1 MRLFHVFPILSLHFG
16 ARASSLDSRQP
27 DAHPFDARDVSDVCA
42 MLEPTPDGSNVDF
55 FVALF
60 GAGSYGQFNDSMSQP
75 ISSVLSVTIML
86 IGSCLCES
94 QVSQFLASGFPFEE
108 FGIDSNTLTK
118 YVRRKVT
125 FLLNLPD
132 RVSI

>member
-1 MRLFHVFPILSLHFG
+1 MRLSQVFPILSLLFG
-16 ARASSLDSRQP
+16 ARASLDSRQP
-27 DAHPFDARDVSDVCA
+27 DAHPLDARDVSDVCA
-42 MLEPTPDGSNVDF
+42 TLEPTTNPSGVELY
-55 FVALF
+55 VALL
-60 GAGSYGQFNDSMSQP
+60 ASDTYGQFNDSLSQP
-75 ISSVLSVTIML
+75 ISSVLSVML
-86 IGSCLCES
+86 ILTGSCLCES

-108 FGIDSNTLTK
+108 FGVNSNILTK